1 MSEKKKQEK
10 KKQPEW
16 NEKAKEIW
24 LAGLGALSA
33 VEEEGSKLFRS
44 LVDRGSEFEN
54 KRKEQIDELWEDI
67 SERYKSAENRFGE
80 KFDDIEETVESSV
93 KSIVSRMGIPSRTE
107 VEKLSEK
114 VDALNEKLEKL
125 EKQQKA
131 SGSAKGGKK
140 KS

>member
-44 LVDRGSEFEN
+44 LVDRGSEFEK

-67 SERYKSAENRFGE
+67 SERYKTAENRFGD
-80 KFDDIEETVESSV
+80 KFDEVEETVESNV
-93 KSIVSRMGIPSRTE
+93 KSIVSRMGIPSRSE
-107 VEKLSEK
+107 VEKLSKK

-125 EKQQKA
+125 EKQQKP
-131 SGSAKGGKK
+131 SGSAKGGKT